1 MINSNPP
8 KIFLR
13 FFRWYCHPRL
23 LDHIEGDLIEVYRQR
38 RKIFGKRKAD
48 IKFIIDVLLL
58 FRPRIIKPM
67 QGHQHL
73 NNYGML
79 RGYFKI
85 GWRNLLRNKV
95 YSFINIG
102 GLALGITVTILI
114 SLWMYDELSFDKSHQ
129 NYDRIARV
137 VQNVINN
144 GEVQTWTTVPFPLA
158 EELRKNYSSDFKH
171 VVMAVHWGDHL
182 LNFEDKKLKVT
193 GVYFEKEAAE
203 MFSIKIMHG
212 SGNLKDPASIL
223 LSSSMAKAFF
233 DKGDPLNK
241 LMKIDNMPVVKVIG
255 VYEDFPRNSTFAG
268 LNFIAT
274 LDFLYSNDEGL
285 RTMPDPWRPN
295 FTTLFVELNDQMD
308 IHTVSLKIKDAKL
321 KRVNAQLAKKKPEL
335 FLHPMGRWHLYSEF
349 KNGINIGG
357 SIQYVWMFGIIG
369 VFVLLLACI
378 NFMNLSTARSEK
390 RAKEVGIRKTIGS
403 FSRQL
408 ILQFFSESLLT
419 VLFAFILS
427 LFLVQFALPFFNEVA
442 NKQMFIAWTSPFFWL
457 ISIALIVI
465 TALVAGSYPAFYLS
479 SFKPV
484 KALKGTFKAGRF
496 ATMPRKVLV
505 VLQFTV
511 SITLIIGTV
520 IVYQQIQFA
529 KDRPIGY
536 SRNSLINIPT
546 MNPSIHNH
554 FNAVK
559 DELMQTGVVAS
570 LAESQSPTTG
580 VWNSTSGLSWKGKD
594 PDLSIDFGVVSA
606 GLDYG
611 KTIGWHLKE
620 GRDFSSD
627 FLSDSSALILNQAAV
642 HLMGLKNPIGEV
654 VTWWGHPNTIIGV
667 IDDMVMES
675 PYDEPRPVI
684 YELSKEDGNMVIIKL
699 NPTLIAK
706 DALNKIEPIFKK
718 YNTEQPFEFQ
728 FVDDDYAKK
737 FGSEERIG
745 KLSSF
750 FTSLAVVIS
759 CLGIFGLASFTAEQR
774 TKEIGIRKVLG
785 ASVSTLWRMLSKDF
799 VVLIV
804 LACFIA
810 VPLSYYFLHHWLSKY
825 AYRTEITGWVFLVTG
840 IGAVAITL
848 FTISYQAIKAAM
860 MSPVNSLKS
869 E

>member
-1 MINSNPP
+1 MKGYPP
-8 KIFLR
+8 KLFLR
-13 FFRWYCHPRL
+13 FFRWYCLPKL

-38 RKIFGKRKAD
+38 LRKLGKRKAD
-48 IKFIIDVLLL
+48 IKFIVDVLLL
-58 FRPRIIKPM
+58 FRPSIIRPIE
-67 QGHQHL
+67 GHKNL

-79 RGYFKI
+79 KSYFKI
-85 GWRNLLRNKV
+85 GWRNLSRNKG

-102 GLALGITVTILI
+102 GLALGITITILI

-129 NYDRIARV
+129 NYGRIARV
-137 VQNVINN
+137 VQNVTNN

-158 EELRKNYSSDFKH
+158 EELRKNYGSDFKH
-171 VVMAVHWGDHL
+171 VVMAVQWGDHL
-182 LNFEDKKLKVT
+182 LSFDDKRLKVT
-193 GVYFEKEAAE
+193 GVYFEKEAPE
-203 MFSIKIMHG
+203 MFSLKMTQG
-212 SGNLKDPASIL
+212 SANLSDPVSIL
-223 LSSSMAKAFF
+223 LSSSMAKTFF
-233 DKGDPLNK
+233 GDGDPLNK
-241 LMKIDNMPVVKVIG
+241 FMKIDNMPLVKVIG
-255 VYEDFPRNSTFAG
+255 VYEDFPHNSTFAG
-268 LNFIAT
+268 LNFIST
-274 LDFLYSNDEGL
+274 WDLFYSGNSWLKTAE
-285 RTMPDPWRPN
+285 DPWRPN
-295 FTTLFVELNDQMD
+295 FTTLFVQLNDHAD
-308 IHTVSLKIKDAKL
+308 IHAVSSKIKDAKL
-321 KRVNAQLAKKKPEL
+321 KRVNVQLAKKKPEL
-335 FLHPMGRWHLYSEF
+335 FLHSMSRWHLYSEF

-357 SIQYVWMFGIIG
+357 AIQYVWMFGIIG

-390 RAKEVGIRKTIGS
+390 RAKEVGIRKTVGS
-403 FSRQL
+403 LGGQL

-419 VLFAFILS
+419 VLFAFIFS
-427 LFLVQFALPFFNEVA
+427 LLLVQFALPFFNEVS
-442 NKQMFIAWTSPFFWL
+442 NKQMSIAWTNPFFWCT
-457 ISIALIVI
+457 SIILIVL

-484 KALKGTFKAGRF
+484 KVLKGTFKAGRF
-496 ATMPRKVLV
+496 AAMPRKVLV

-511 SITLIIGTV
+511 SITLIVGTV

-536 SRNSLINIPT
+536 SRNNLINIPT

-559 DELMQTGVVAS
+559 DELMQTGVIAS

-580 VWNSTSGLSWKGKD
+580 VWNSTSGFSWRGKD

-620 GRDFSSD
+620 GRDFSRD

-654 VTWWGHPNTIIGV
+654 VTWWGHPNTVIGV
-667 IDDMVMES
+667 IKDMVMES
-675 PYDEPRPVI
+675 PYDEPRPII
-684 YELSKEDGNMVIIKL
+684 YELSKDDGNMVIIKL
-699 NPTLIAK
+699 NPTVTAN
-706 DALNKIEPIFKK
+706 DALSKIEPIFKK

-728 FVDDDYAKK
+728 FVDDDYEKK
-737 FGSEERIG
+737 FGNEERIG
-745 KLSSF
+745 KLSGF
-750 FTSLAVVIS
+750 FTTLAVIIS

-799 VVLIV
+799 VVLVV

-810 VPLSYYFLHHWLSKY
+810 VPLSYYFLHQWLSKY

-840 IGAVAITL
+840 IGAIAITL
-848 FTISYQAIKAAM
+848 LTISYQAIKAAL